1 MITPPGAWENPRV
14 IYSIFYCTIRTR
26 FRLVSRAIR
35 LLACSSVESCNER
48 KLSLYLNAAESV
60 RTVGLR
66 AQVTGAER
74 ASADLTRLSLCV
86 CLPPREYS
94 DERSREE
101 RRTEFGGSPSQL
113 SPCHGCG
120 NSRWAREIRSRGCR
134 CVSTAATLHHRT
146 LPLVPC
152 PHSAPSLSKISNR

>member
-1 MITPPGAWENPRV
+1 M
-14 IYSIFYCTIRTR
+14 
-26 FRLVSRAIR
+26 SRAIR

-86 CLPPREYS
+86 CPHASIAMSEAGRSGVPSSAAAPRS
-94 DERSREE
+94 S
-101 RRTEFGGSPSQL
+101 
-113 SPCHGCG
+113 
-120 NSRWAREIRSRGCR
+120 ARAMD
-134 CVSTAATLHHRT
+134 AATLGGLGRSDLGGADVSQRPQRST
-146 LPLVPC
+146 TAPC
-152 PHSAPSLSKISNR
+152 PSCPALTPHPPSPRSVTDEQCYALARVLHTLLTLRSSSAAPL